1 MHDGEESYT
10 NEERRLGVSDLGDID
25 GDGSGRAGRE
35 RLCGW
40 YDFVGVHI
48 AAMCHHPLADRPT
61 DVAPAPK
68 E

>member
-1 MHDGEESYT
+1 MMGKRAIRMKRGDSVFRIWGTSTEM
-10 NEERRLGVSDLGDID
+10 GVG
-25 GDGSGRAGRE
+25 ARE
-35 RLCGW
+35 GNGVCGW

-61 DVAPAPK
+61 DVATAPK